1 MRVAMSSCY
10 SPRSPASSRSR
21 DWPRWS
27 AKPVRYAVLG
37 GGPSGLYFALLAK
50 KANPT
55 DEVLVVERNPPDATF
70 GWGVVFSEETLG
82 ALRDADYET
91 YTEIGESFAR
101 WNAIDIF
108 YRDTRIRPRG
118 HSFTGISRKVLLNIL
133 QRRCRALGVR
143 LEFEREIRE
152 VGELEGGDL
161 IVGADGINGLVRRT
175 YGEFFKPQVAV
186 HPTKYVWFGSDLP
199 LDAFTFIFRRNDDGL
214 FQVHAYPFDAHT
226 CTFIVEC
233 PEDAWRRAGLES
245 ASEADSI
252 TYCEAL
258 FQPELRGRRLL
269 SNRSLW
275 LNFAT
280 LRQETWHHGNVV
292 VLGDAAHTAHFS
304 IGSGT
309 KLAMEDSIALVDA
322 LRRHGDLAAA
332 LNEYEMERQPVVE
345 RFQEAAL
352 ESSSYFEHVSRYAQ
366 FDPRQFAFNLL
377 TRSRRISYVNL
388 TQRDPELVRI
398 VDSWFAA
405 AASGSADGA
414 IRLSPPPMFTPFRT
428 ADLTLPNRV
437 AVAAGPDLDA
447 AARLGAGLI
456 ITEFVSVTE
465 DGRITPETPVIDRT
479 TQDHLRS
486 AAERVHQAG
495 SHVALQL
502 GHAGRRG
509 SMRPRSQG
517 VDRPLRQGGWRL
529 LAASPIA
536 YTPHAALPKE
546 MTKRDI
552 VHLVKVFALAAKA
565 AVGCGLDALELNF
578 AHGYLVAGF
587 ISPLTNRRT
596 DEYGGSL
603 EDRMRFPMEVLDAV
617 RATWEQ
623 PLLVRISASDWATG
637 GVDLDEAVAIAALLK
652 AHGCDLV
659 HVVMGQ
665 TIWESRPDYRRLFG
679 VPASDR
685 IRNEAG
691 IPTLASGNIATADG
705 VNTILARGGADL
717 CQLEFT

>member
-1 MRVAMSSCY
+1 MRH
-10 SPRSPASSRSR
+10 
-21 DWPRWS
+21 
-27 AKPVRYAVLG
+27 AVIG

-50 KANPT
+50 KANPS

-91 YTEIGESFAR
+91 FTEIGESFAR
-101 WNAIDIF
+101 WNAIDIY
-108 YRDTRIRPRG
+108 YRDTMVRSRG
-118 HSFTGISRKVLLNIL
+118 HVFTGISRKLLLNIL

-143 LEFEREIRE
+143 LEFEREVRD
-152 VGELEGGDL
+152 VAELEGADL
-161 IVGADGINGLVRRT
+161 IVGADGINGLVRRA
-175 YGEFFKPQVAV
+175 YGEFFKPQIAT

-199 LDAFTFIFRRNDDGL
+199 LDAFTFIFRRNADGL
-214 FQVHAYPFDAHT
+214 FQVHAYPFDART

-245 ASEADSI
+245 ASEAQSI
-252 TYCEAL
+252 AYCEAL
-258 FQPELRGRRLL
+258 FQPELRGRRLM

-275 LNFAT
+275 VNFLT
-280 LRQETWHHGNVV
+280 LRQESWHHGKVV
-292 VLGDAAHTAHFS
+292 LLGDAAHTAHFS

-322 LRRHGDLAAA
+322 LRRHEDLGAA
-332 LNEYEMERQPVVE
+332 LNDYEMERQPIVE

-377 TRSRRISYVNL
+377 TRSRRITYINL
-388 TQRDPELVRI
+388 TQRDPELVRT

-405 AASGSADGA
+405 AATGSPDGA
-414 IRLSPPPMFTPFRT
+414 VRLSPPPMFTPLRIGE
-428 ADLTLPNRV
+428 LTIPNR
-437 AVAAGPDLDA
+437 AVVTAGPDLDA
-447 AARLGAGLI
+447 AASQGAGLV

-465 DGRITPETPVIDRT
+465 DGRITPETPVIDRAR
-479 TQDHLRS
+479 QEMLRQ
-486 AAERVHQAG
+486 AVERIHQTG
-495 SHVALQL
+495 SRVALQL

-509 SMRPRSQG
+509 SMQPRSRG
-517 VDRPLRQGGWRL
+517 VDRPLREGGWRL
-529 LAASPIA
+529 IAASPIA
-536 YTPHAALPKE
+536 YTPHSALPKE
-546 MTKRDI
+546 VTPRDI
-552 VHLVKVFALAAKA
+552 AHVIKVFAAAAQA
-565 AVGCGLDALELNF
+565 AAGCWFDALELNF

-603 EDRMRFPMEVLDAV
+603 ENRMRFPLEIVDAV
-617 RATWEQ
+617 RASWER
-623 PLLVRISASDWATG
+623 PLLVRISASDWADG
-637 GVDLDEAVAIAALLK
+637 GMDLDESVAIAALLRT
-652 AHGCDLV
+652 HRCDLI

-665 TIWESRPDYRRLFG
+665 TVWESRPDYRRLFG

-691 IPTLASGNIATADG
+691 IPTIATGNITTSDD
-705 VNTILARGGADL
+705 VNTILAAGRADL
-717 CQLEFT
+717 CVLELTTIGTTPR

>member
-1 MRVAMSSCY
+1 
-10 SPRSPASSRSR
+10 
-21 DWPRWS
+21 
-27 AKPVRYAVLG
+27 VRYAVLG

-50 KANPT
+50 KANPN
-55 DEVLVVERNPPDATF
+55 DDVIVVERNPPDATF

-101 WNAIDIF
+101 WNAIDI
-108 YRDTRIRPRG
+108 YYHDTKIRSRG
-118 HSFTGISRKVLLNIL
+118 HVFTGISRKVLLNIL
-133 QRRCRALGVR
+133 QRRCHALGVR
-143 LEFEREIRE
+143 LEFEREIRDLAE
-152 VGELEGGDL
+152 FEGADL

-175 YGEFFKPQVAV
+175 YGEFFKPQVV
-186 HPTKYVWFGSDLP
+186 THPTKYVWFGSDMP
-199 LDAFTFIFRRNDDGL
+199 LDAFTFIFRRNDHGL

-252 TYCEAL
+252 AYCEAL
-258 FQPELRGRRLL
+258 FQPELRGRRLM

-275 LNFAT
+275 VNFAT
-280 LRQETWHHGNVV
+280 LRQETWHHGQVV

-322 LRRHGDLAAA
+322 LRRHHDLPAA
-332 LNEYEMERQPVVE
+332 LNDYEMERQPVVE

-377 TRSRRISYVNL
+377 TRSRRITYVNL
-388 TQRDPELVRI
+388 TQRDPELVRT

-405 AASGSADGA
+405 AAIGSPDGA
-414 IRLSPPPMFTPFRT
+414 LRLSPPPMFAPFQIG
-428 ADLTLPNRV
+428 DLTLPNRV
-437 AVAAGPDLDA
+437 AMAAGSDLEE
-447 AARLGAGLI
+447 AARLGAGLV

-465 DGRITPETPVIDRT
+465 DGRITSETPVIDRT
-479 TQDHLRS
+479 TQDHLRL
-486 AAERVHQAG
+486 AMERVHKAG
-495 SHVALQL
+495 SRVALQL

-509 SMRPRSQG
+509 SMRPRSEG

-529 LAASPIA
+529 MAASPIA
-536 YTPHAALPKE
+536 YSPHAALPKE
-546 MTKRDI
+546 MTGRDI
-552 VHLVKVFALAAKA
+552 AHVVKVFALAAKA
-565 AVGCGLDALELNF
+565 AAGCGFDALELNF

-603 EDRMRFPMEVLDAV
+603 ENRMRLPLAVLDLV
-617 RATWEQ
+617 RTTWER
-623 PLLVRISASDWATG
+623 PLLVRISASDWAPG
-637 GVDLDEAVAIAALLK
+637 GSDLDEAVAIAALLK
-652 AHGCDLV
+652 THGCDLV
-659 HVVMGQ
+659 HAVMGQ

-691 IPTLASGNIATADG
+691 IPTIATGSITTADD
-705 VNTILARGGADL
+705 VNTILAAGRADL
-717 CQLEFT
+717 CHLEFT

>member
-1 MRVAMSSCY
+1 M
-10 SPRSPASSRSR
+10 
-21 DWPRWS
+21 
-27 AKPVRYAVLG
+27 RYAVLG

-50 KANPT
+50 KSNPS
-55 DEVLVVERNPPDATF
+55 DDVLVVERNPPDATF

-101 WNAIDIF
+101 WNAIDIY
-108 YRDTRIRPRG
+108 YRDTKIRSRG
-118 HSFTGISRKVLLNIL
+118 HVFTGISRKVLLSIL

-143 LEFEREIRE
+143 LEFEREVQDLAE
-152 VGELEGGDL
+152 FEGADL

-175 YGEFFKPQVAV
+175 YGEFFKPQIAT
-186 HPTKYVWFGSDLP
+186 HPTKYAWFGSDMP

-214 FQVHAYPFDAHT
+214 FQVHAYPFDAHA

-233 PEDAWRRAGLES
+233 PEEAWRRAGLES
-245 ASEADSI
+245 ATEADSI
-252 TYCEAL
+252 AYCEAL
-258 FQPELRGRRLL
+258 FQPELRGRRLM

-322 LRRHGDLAAA
+322 LRRHRDLPAA
-332 LNEYEMERQPVVE
+332 LNDYEMERQPVVE

-377 TRSRRISYVNL
+377 TRSRRITYVNL
-388 TQRDPELVRI
+388 TQRDPELVRA

-405 AASGSADGA
+405 AAIGSPDGA
-414 IRLSPPPMFTPFRT
+414 LRLSPPPMFAPLHIG
-428 ADLTLPNRV
+428 DLTLPNRV
-437 AVAAGPDLDA
+437 AVAAGPDLEA
-447 AARLGAGLI
+447 AARLGAGLL

-465 DGRITPETPVIDRT
+465 DGRITPDTPVIDQT
-479 TQDHLRS
+479 TQDRLRL
-486 AAERVHQAG
+486 AVERVHQAG
-495 SHVALQL
+495 SCVALQL

-509 SMRPRSQG
+509 SMRPRSEG
-517 VDRPLRQGGWRL
+517 VDRPLRHGGWRL

-546 MTKRDI
+546 MTGRDI
-552 VHLVKVFALAAKA
+552 AHLVKVFALAAKA
-565 AVGCGLDALELNF
+565 AKSCGFDALELNF
-578 AHGYLVAGF
+578 AHGYLIAGF

-603 EDRMRFPMEVLDAV
+603 ENRMRLPLAVLDMV
-617 RATWEQ
+617 RTTWDR
-623 PLLVRISASDWATG
+623 PLLVRISASDWAAG
-637 GVDLDEAVAIAALLK
+637 GNDLDEAVAIAALLR

-659 HVVMGQ
+659 HAVMGQ

-691 IPTLASGNIATADG
+691 IPTLATGNITTADD
-705 VNTILARGGADL
+705 VNTILAAGRADL

>member
-1 MRVAMSSCY
+1 M
-10 SPRSPASSRSR
+10 
-21 DWPRWS
+21 
-27 AKPVRYAVLG
+27 RYAVIG

-50 KANPT
+50 KANPS

-82 ALRDADYET
+82 ALRDADYDT

-101 WNAIDIF
+101 WNAIDIY
-108 YRDTRIRPRG
+108 YRDTMVRSRG
-118 HSFTGISRKVLLNIL
+118 HVFTGISRKLLLNIL

-143 LEFEREIRE
+143 LEFEREVRDVAE
-152 VGELEGGDL
+152 FEGADV
-161 IVGADGINGLVRRT
+161 IVGADGINGLVRRA
-175 YGEFFKPQVAV
+175 YGEFFKPQIAT

-214 FQVHAYPFDAHT
+214 FQVHAYPFDART

-245 ASEADSI
+245 ASEAESI
-252 TYCEAL
+252 AYCEAL
-258 FQPELRGRRLL
+258 FQPELRGRRLM

-275 LNFAT
+275 VNFLT
-280 LRQETWHHGNVV
+280 LRQESWHHGKVV
-292 VLGDAAHTAHFS
+292 LLGDAAHTAHFS

-322 LRRHGDLAAA
+322 LRRHEDLGAA
-332 LNEYEMERQPVVE
+332 LNDYEMERQPIVE

-377 TRSRRISYVNL
+377 TRSRRITYINL
-388 TQRDPELVRI
+388 TQRDPDLVRT

-405 AASGSADGA
+405 AATGSPDGA
-414 IRLSPPPMFTPFRT
+414 VRLSPPPMFTPLRIGE
-428 ADLTLPNRV
+428 LTIPNR
-437 AVAAGPDLDA
+437 AVVTAGPDLDA
-447 AARLGAGLI
+447 AASQGAGLV
-456 ITEFVSVTE
+456 ITEFVSVIE
-465 DGRITPETPVIDRT
+465 DGRITPETPVIDRAR
-479 TQDHLRS
+479 QDTLRQ
-486 AAERVHQAG
+486 AVERIHQTG
-495 SHVALQL
+495 SRVALQL

-509 SMRPRSQG
+509 SMQPRSRG
-517 VDRPLRQGGWRL
+517 VDRPLREGGWRL
-529 LAASPIA
+529 IAASPIA
-536 YTPHAALPKE
+536 YTPHSALPKE
-546 MTKRDI
+546 VTPRDI
-552 VHLVKVFALAAKA
+552 AHVIKVFAAAAQA
-565 AVGCGLDALELNF
+565 AAGCWFDALELNF

-596 DEYGGSL
+596 DEYGGSV
-603 EDRMRFPMEVLDAV
+603 ENRMRFPLEIVDAV
-617 RATWEQ
+617 RASWER
-623 PLLVRISASDWATG
+623 PLLVRISASDWADG
-637 GVDLDEAVAIAALLK
+637 GMDLDESVAIAALLRT
-652 AHGCDLV
+652 HRCDLI

-665 TIWESRPDYRRLFG
+665 TVWESRPDYRRLFG

-691 IPTLASGNIATADG
+691 IPTIATGNITTSDD
-705 VNTILARGGADL
+705 VNTILAAGRADL
-717 CQLEFT
+717 CVLELTTIGTTPR

>member
-1 MRVAMSSCY
+1 
-10 SPRSPASSRSR
+10 
-21 DWPRWS
+21 
-27 AKPVRYAVLG
+27 VRYAVLG

-50 KANPT
+50 KSNPS
-55 DEVLVVERNPPDATF
+55 DDVLVVERNPPDATF

-101 WNAIDIF
+101 WNAIDIY
-108 YRDTRIRPRG
+108 YRDTKIRSRG
-118 HSFTGISRKVLLNIL
+118 HVFTGISRKVLLSIL

-143 LEFEREIRE
+143 LEFEREVQDLAE
-152 VGELEGGDL
+152 FEGADL

-175 YGEFFKPQVAV
+175 YGEFFKPQIAT
-186 HPTKYVWFGSDLP
+186 HPTKYAWFGSDMP

-214 FQVHAYPFDAHT
+214 FQVHAYPFDAHA

-233 PEDAWRRAGLES
+233 PEEAWRRAGLES
-245 ASEADSI
+245 ATEADSI
-252 TYCEAL
+252 AYCEAL
-258 FQPELRGRRLL
+258 FQPELRGRRLM

-322 LRRHGDLAAA
+322 LRRHRDLPAA
-332 LNEYEMERQPVVE
+332 LNDYEMERQPVVE

-377 TRSRRISYVNL
+377 TRSRRITYVNL
-388 TQRDPELVRI
+388 TQRDPELVRA

-405 AASGSADGA
+405 AAIGSPDGA
-414 IRLSPPPMFTPFRT
+414 LRLSPPPMFAPLHIG
-428 ADLTLPNRV
+428 DLTLPNRV
-437 AVAAGPDLDA
+437 AVAAGPDLEA
-447 AARLGAGLI
+447 AARLGAGLL

-465 DGRITPETPVIDRT
+465 DGRITPDTPVIDQT
-479 TQDHLRS
+479 TQDRLRL
-486 AAERVHQAG
+486 AVERVHQAG
-495 SHVALQL
+495 SCVALQL

-509 SMRPRSQG
+509 SMRPRSEG
-517 VDRPLRQGGWRL
+517 VDRPLRHGGWRL

-546 MTKRDI
+546 MTWRDI
-552 VHLVKVFALAAKA
+552 AHLVKVFTLAAKA
-565 AVGCGLDALELNF
+565 AKSCGFDALELNF
-578 AHGYLVAGF
+578 AHGYLIAGF

-603 EDRMRFPMEVLDAV
+603 ENRMRLPLAVLDMV
-617 RATWEQ
+617 RTTWDR
-623 PLLVRISASDWATG
+623 PLLVRISASDWAAG
-637 GVDLDEAVAIAALLK
+637 GNDLDEAVAIAALLR

-659 HVVMGQ
+659 HAVMGQ

-691 IPTLASGNIATADG
+691 IPTLATGNITTADD
-705 VNTILARGGADL
+705 VNTILAAGRADL